1 MLTPS
6 QPTNPSNLSNPSELA
21 KANEHLAPLPAY
33 FLPALVPFGD
43 GQELQI
49 PAIDYDGYASFGY
62 CAPQPDRNGIHFEHV
77 DYPYCGQFNDST
89 LTQAAENRMR
99 QAYELQTRLSADTIE
114 IRVSPPETY
123 PEVVRLNFEQLQARR
138 QWTEKK
144 RDALVRLQTGQL
156 SGLHKLVELTRLLF
170 KRLRLTE
177 PSGMSTTP
185 FAPEMVSLM
194 KIAGFEMPKEINPL
208 GLYHAICRRLLVQEA
223 EVATLG
229 LEILREEIQLVRM
242 GLYAETGLFLR
253 AQAQTVMAEYH
264 RPENALLIDTEDD
277 IYQHYQHYQH
287 LELVVENPIDTRWP
301 APEQP
306 EISDDLGHW
315 S

>member
-1 MLTPS
+1 MHFD
-6 QPTNPSNLSNPSELA
+6 
-21 KANEHLAPLPAY
+21 HL
-33 FLPALVPFGD
+33 
-43 GQELQI
+43 
-49 PAIDYDGYASFGY
+49 
-62 CAPQPDRNGIHFEHV
+62 
-77 DYPYCGQFNDST
+77 DYPYCGQFNDSG
-89 LTQAAENRMR
+89 LTQGSEFRMR

-114 IRVSPPETY
+114 FWVSPPETY
-123 PEVVRLNFEQLQARR
+123 PEIVRINFEQLQARR
-138 QWTEKK
+138 DWTEKK

-185 FAPEMVSLM
+185 FALEMISLM
-194 KIAGFEMPKEINPL
+194 KIAGFEMPKEMNPL

-223 EVATLG
+223 EVAIVG
-229 LEILREEIQLVRM
+229 LEILRDEIQLVRM

-264 RPENALLIDTEDD
+264 LPENALLIDTEDD
-277 IYQHYQHYQH
+277 IYQQ
-287 LELVVENPIDTRWP
+287 LELVVENPIEALWP
-301 APEQP
+301 SPEQP
-306 EISDDLGHW
+306 EISDYLGRW

>member
-6 QPTNPSNLSNPSELA
+6 QPTNLSTPSNLSELA
-21 KANEHLAPLPAY
+21 KADEHLAPIPAY
-33 FLPALVPFGD
+33 FLPALVPFGE

-49 PAIDYDGYASFGY
+49 PAIHYDGYASFGY

-77 DYPYCGQFNDST
+77 DYPYCGQFNGST

-144 RDALVRLQTGQL
+144 RDVLVRLQTGQL

-170 KRLRLTE
+170 KRLRMTE
-177 PSGMSTTP
+177 PSGMSITP
-185 FAPEMVSLM
+185 LALEMVSLM

-208 GLYHAICRRLLVQEA
+208 GLYQAICRRLLVQEA
-223 EVATLG
+223 EVAALG

-242 GLYAETGLFLR
+242 GLYAETGLLLR
-253 AQAQTVMAEYH
+253 AQAQTVMAGYH
-264 RPENALLIDTEDD
+264 LPENALLIDTEDD
-277 IYQHYQHYQH
+277 IYQHYQH